1 MSQDVAR
8 GTRGLERDLGPVVG
22 SVFFVVGET
31 GGESSPVDFV
41 VLSLGAARLIEL
53 RSDRKGIVEEWMP
66 VLASET
72 GRRLGVFPSR
82 LGE

>member
-1 MSQDVAR
+1 MSGDVAR
-8 GTRGLERDLGPVVG
+8 GTRGLERDLGLVLG
-22 SVFFVVGET
+22 SVFVIGKT
-31 GGESSPVDFV
+31 GGESSLVDFV

-82 LGE
+82 LVE